1 MTIKEVILHILVRLF
16 GKRFLKQKL
25 SLGLRTDNKAPGFP
39 CPSSISLLQSDV
51 GSLSS

>member
-1 MTIKEVILHILVRLF
+1 MTIKEAILHILVRLF
-16 GKRFLKQKL
+16 DERFLKQIL